1 MKFLWPPSFLAAS
14 EYEFIYF
21 IWREIEHT
29 LPCQGTIMGYVVANF
44 LLFIF
49 ATLNL
54 IWDIFTLPVYYL
66 IQACFLCIKIEQRR
80 WKILPYVAGKQS
92 NIKGGQMDKK

>member
-1 MKFLWPPSFLAAS
+1 
-14 EYEFIYF
+14 
-21 IWREIEHT
+21 
-29 LPCQGTIMGYVVANF
+29 MGYVVANF

-66 IQACFLCIKIEQRR
+66 IQACFLRIIATKLN
-80 WKILPYVAGKQS
+80 KAYVAGREEG
-92 NIKGGQMDKK
+92 IKHWGPDG